1 MSEKNKSNEPVET
14 RPVKNETAKN
24 TANKAVS
31 GSPAKKSNSSGNNT
45 QKAGSQKSNPQKSGS
60 QKNNSQKSGPAKSN
74 AQKGNAPKNNT
85 QKNNPQNNAQKNNSQ
100 KNNSQKN
107 NSQKNSTPKKESPEK
122 AASTPVKSSPAKP
135 AAAEAPR
142 PEAPRPR
149 TIAGQI
155 VEYNPDPE
163 EIKAKEAEESI
174 KEDNLELATM
184 SFRERRKVKKARR
197 EKEMEGMTK
206 GERFKYLLY
215 YYQWPIIITTFTA
228 GCLIWLI
235 LAVTRSQP
243 PVALSVAV
251 LNNAGDKYVDELLFD
266 SYMDESN
273 IRSTYRVVV
282 ESFHLDQET
291 LMQDYAQSPYSGDFS
306 RFPIL
311 ARDSYYDI
319 VLCDRGGLD
328 YCANTEIARYPDY
341 VMPTDIQEKLKPY
354 EVKAKDVNGNYWV
367 YGYDISDTEF
377 AKSLDL
383 GYTQI
388 FLCFPGETSESQMHA
403 EHFVRYIFNLPDEDD
418 PDYAKKM
425 QQSTVSTSTETEKNT
440 TATTEQK

>member
-1 MSEKNKSNEPVET
+1 MSEKKISNDPANT
-14 RPVKNETAKN
+14 KPQKNYPQKN
-24 TANKAVS
+24 NL
-31 GSPAKKSNSSGNNT
+31 
-45 QKAGSQKSNPQKSGS
+45 QKNNPQK
-60 QKNNSQKSGPAKSN
+60 NSAET
-74 AQKGNAPKNNT
+74 GNTPKNNT
-85 QKNNPQNNAQKNNSQ
+85 QKNNSQKSNVQKNNAP
-100 KNNSQKN
+100 KNISP
-107 NSQKNSTPKKESPEK
+107 KNSSAGKGNSVPEK
-122 AASTPVKSSPAKP
+122 TAPAKSSPAKP
-135 AAAEAPR
+135 AAESVQPR
-142 PEAPRPR
+142 PETPRPR

-155 VEYNPDPE
+155 VEYTPDPE
-163 EIKAKEAEESI
+163 ELKAKEADESL
-174 KEDNLELATM
+174 KEDKLELATM
-184 SFRERRKVKKARR
+184 SFWERRKVKKARR

-206 GERFKYLLY
+206 GQRIKYLLY
-215 YYQWPIIITTFTA
+215 YYQWPIIITAFTA

-243 PVALSVAV
+243 PVALSVAI

-282 ESFHLDQET
+282 ESFHLDQST

-306 RFPIL
+306 RFPIM

-341 VMPTDIQEKLKPY
+341 VMPYDIQEKLKPY

-383 GYTQI
+383 GYTEI
-388 FLCFPGETSESQMHA
+388 FLCFPGETTESQMHA

-418 PDYAKKM
+418 PDYAEKM
-425 QQSTVSTSTETEKNT
+425 QQSTISTTAETEKNT
-440 TATTEQK
+440 AATTEQK

>member
-1 MSEKNKSNEPVET
+1 MSDKNKSNEPAET
-14 RPVKNETAKN
+14 KPVKNETAKN
-24 TANKAVS
+24 TANNTADKAVS
-31 GSPAKKSNSSGNNT
+31 GNSSKKNNPSGNKVQNN
-45 QKAGSQKSNPQKSGS
+45 SSQKSGS
-60 QKNNSQKSGPAKSN
+60 QKNNSQKS
-74 AQKGNAPKNNT
+74 NAPKNNT
-85 QKNNPQNNAQKNNSQ
+85 QKNNSQKSNAQKSSAQKNNT
-100 KNNSQKN
+100 
-107 NSQKNSTPKKESPEK
+107 QKNSAPKKESPEK
-122 AASTPVKSSPAKP
+122 AASAPVKSSPAKP
-135 AAAEAPR
+135 AAAADAPR

-155 VEYNPDPE
+155 VEYTPDPE

-184 SFRERRKVKKARR
+184 SFWERRKVKKARR
-197 EKEMEGMTK
+197 EKEMEGMT
-206 GERFKYLLY
+206 GWQRFKYLLY

-243 PVALSVAV
+243 PVALSVAI

-291 LMQDYAQSPYSGDFS
+291 LMQDFAQSPYSGDFS
-306 RFPIL
+306 RFPIM

-388 FLCFPGETSESQMHA
+388 FLCFPGETTESQMHA
-403 EHFVRYIFNLPDEDD
+403 EHFVRYIFNLPDQDD

-440 TATTEQK
+440 AETTEQK

>member
-1 MSEKNKSNEPVET
+1 MSEKKISNDPANTKPQKNYPQKNNLQKNNPQKNSAET
-14 RPVKNETAKN
+14 
-24 TANKAVS
+24 
-31 GSPAKKSNSSGNNT
+31 GN
-45 QKAGSQKSNPQKSGS
+45 AQKSNH
-60 QKNNSQKSGPAKSN
+60 
-74 AQKGNAPKNNT
+74 PKNNT
-85 QKNNPQNNAQKNNSQ
+85 QKNNSQKSNVQKNNAP
-100 KNNSQKN
+100 KNISP
-107 NSQKNSTPKKESPEK
+107 KNSSAGKGNSVPEK
-122 AASTPVKSSPAKP
+122 TAPAKSSPAKP
-135 AAAEAPR
+135 AAESVQPR
-142 PEAPRPR
+142 PETPRPR

-155 VEYNPDPE
+155 VEYTPDPE
-163 EIKAKEAEESI
+163 ELKAKEADESL
-174 KEDNLELATM
+174 KEDKLELATM
-184 SFRERRKVKKARR
+184 SFWERRKVKKARR

-206 GERFKYLLY
+206 GQRIKYLLY
-215 YYQWPIIITTFTA
+215 YYQWPIIITAFTA

-243 PVALSVAV
+243 PVALSVAI

-282 ESFHLDQET
+282 ESFHLDQST

-306 RFPIL
+306 RFPIM

-341 VMPTDIQEKLKPY
+341 VMPYDIQEKLKPY

-383 GYTQI
+383 GYTEI
-388 FLCFPGETSESQMHA
+388 FLCFPGETTESQMHA

-418 PDYAKKM
+418 PDYAEKM
-425 QQSTVSTSTETEKNT
+425 QQSTISTTAETEKNT
-440 TATTEQK
+440 AATTEQK

>member
-1 MSEKNKSNEPVET
+1 MSEKNKSNEPAET
-14 RPVKNETAKN
+14 RPVKKETAKN
-24 TANKAVS
+24 TTNKAVS
-31 GSPAKKSNSSGNNT
+31 GSPAKKTNSSGNNT
-45 QKAGSQKSNPQKSGS
+45 QKAGS
-60 QKNNSQKSGPAKSN
+60 
-74 AQKGNAPKNNT
+74 
-85 QKNNPQNNAQKNNSQ
+85 QKNNSQ

-107 NSQKNSTPKKESPEK
+107 NSQKNNTPKKESPEK

-403 EHFVRYIFNLPDEDD
+403 EHFVRYIFNLPDQDD